1 MVKEGNMRE
10 KKICTIDSEAVSERK
25 TLKKRGRATS
35 SSFSAME
42 DVGRERL
49 LKMGIIFP
57 ERYERL

>member
-1 MVKEGNMRE
+1 MRE

-25 TLKKRGRATS
+25 TLKKRERATS